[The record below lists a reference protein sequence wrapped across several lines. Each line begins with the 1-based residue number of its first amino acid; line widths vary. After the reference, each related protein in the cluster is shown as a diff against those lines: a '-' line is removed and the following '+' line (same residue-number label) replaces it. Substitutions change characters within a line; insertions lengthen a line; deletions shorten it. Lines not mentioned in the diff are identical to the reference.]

1 MFISS
6 YRNSLCLDII
16 YGINCQENRKKR
28 IDHEQVAWF
37 EMFDFPFCMCFV
49 RSLLSSCNFFQTKCV
64 YMYFVIVYLRVA
76 RSCEL
81 QFTIFVHN
89 SLIQIIICSQ
99 DIINYIYVL
108 YQSAVHCTATF
119 SIFFPIR
126 CYRFKYIIF
135 FSLFACYLHADFW
148 RNFNKLVN
156 VIFTTKKIL
165 NKTIILRHRNTE
177 KNT

>member
-99 DIINYIYVL
+99 DIINYICIVSKR
-108 YQSAVHCTATF
+108 SALHRN
-119 SIFFPIR
+119 IFH
-126 CYRFKYIIF
+126 F
-135 FSLFACYLHADFW
+135 FSLSDVIDLNILFFFHYLLAIYMQISEETSI
-148 RNFNKLVN
+148 N
-156 VIFTTKKIL
+156 
-165 NKTIILRHRNTE
+165 
-177 KNT
+177 